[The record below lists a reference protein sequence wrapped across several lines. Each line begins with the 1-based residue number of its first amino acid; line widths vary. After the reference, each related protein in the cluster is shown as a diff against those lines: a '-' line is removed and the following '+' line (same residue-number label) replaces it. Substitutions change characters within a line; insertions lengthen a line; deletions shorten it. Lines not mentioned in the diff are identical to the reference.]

1 MSNSRDS
8 NTNTNSSAKRSREEK
23 ISSANKKPCIE
34 DTNHTSTQL
43 NEITLLPPAAP
54 EKNTTTEEE
63 VTQLKVEVRDLK
75 DRVTLLERS
84 LMHLLNSL
92 TTAYQ
97 QQSIKKSVQPI
108 QSAQPK
114 PQPNIQPKPTNYL
127 QELTVQNLIP
137 TLNQAI
143 TMLYSIIKESTPEQA
158 KAFIS
163 ERPCTG
169 IVIHENA
176 SIETIQEVVRT
187 NNIQYVR
194 FNTRQITI
202 EMIKALK
209 EKSIRFVRLDNNI
222 DQGIPTLRMIR
233 MLTNVEAFIIPS
245 NLQNTIVES
254 CLPSA
259 AKFLIYTDNINI
271 TLIKKNQNNIM
282 QQSSINQSQSTQP
295 KPSSQQLA
303 VAARPLSIDSNPQP
317 LLISGPTMFP
327 ANSIQ
332 RTRTQTSVGRG
343 TPLGIPG
350 GTPGI
355 QARPPTFNRPQ
366 QKGNT

>member
-97 QQSIKKSVQPI
+97 QQSIKKSAQPKPQPNI
-108 QSAQPK
+108 QPK

-143 TMLYSIIKESTPEQA
+143 TMLYSIIKESTPEQ
-158 KAFIS
+158 
-163 ERPCTG
+163 
-169 IVIHENA
+169 
-176 SIETIQEVVRT
+176 
-187 NNIQYVR
+187 
-194 FNTRQITI
+194 
-202 EMIKALK
+202 
-209 EKSIRFVRLDNNI
+209 
-222 DQGIPTLRMIR
+222 
-233 MLTNVEAFIIPS
+233 
-245 NLQNTIVES
+245 
-254 CLPSA
+254 
-259 AKFLIYTDNINI
+259 
-271 TLIKKNQNNIM
+271 
-282 QQSSINQSQSTQP
+282 
-295 KPSSQQLA
+295 
-303 VAARPLSIDSNPQP
+303 
-317 LLISGPTMFP
+317 
-327 ANSIQ
+327 
-332 RTRTQTSVGRG
+332 
-343 TPLGIPG
+343 
-350 GTPGI
+350 
-355 QARPPTFNRPQ
+355 
-366 QKGNT
+366 